1 MLHFNPGLFNQRL
14 FNHELFNPALDFSRI
29 GKFIFEK
36 SGIEKSVAE
45 MSVIDAINTYIS
57 QPPAYH
63 GINVIILNQDC
74 PFFGIRHDI
83 IVLQD
88 ISTPV
93 FSAMNFSTPL

>member
-1 MLHFNPGLFNQRL
+1 MNSST
-14 FNHELFNPALDFSRI
+14 LDFSRI

-63 GINVIILNQDC
+63 GINVINLNQDC

-83 IVLQD
+83 IGGIGLC
-88 ISTPV
+88 T
-93 FSAMNFSTPL
+93 AMRIHTRKTWNTDFIIVCQNLIGLYS

>member
-1 MLHFNPGLFNQRL
+1 MFAGHFNQRL
-14 FNHELFNPALDFSRI
+14 STKDFSTMNSSTLDFSRI

-57 QPPAYH
+57 HGQLRSPCVSQPSAYH

-74 PFFGIRHDI
+74 PFFWHK
-83 IVLQD
+83 
-88 ISTPV
+88 
-93 FSAMNFSTPL
+93 A